1 MLDSMVDELC
11 MPDDFKTDIT
21 SIHYVT
27 SRIGGKNDKQ
37 SDFLV

>member
-1 MLDSMVDELC
+1 MLDSMADELS
-11 MPDDFKTDIT
+11 MPDDFKTYIA

-37 SDFLV
+37 SDLLA